1 MTRNVRTYDHFCL
14 LARAL
19 ERVGD
24 RWTLLVVRD
33 LLSGAKR
40 FTDLLDRLG
49 GITPKTLTQRL
60 RELEDAGVLTSDR
73 QPGRRE
79 VWYRLTPS
87 GAELAPA
94 IDALSWWG
102 RRHAWRPP
110 RPGERLHV
118 EHLLRALT
126 LAIERAA
133 EDQRPARW
141 QVHIDRVGDY
151 LIRSDGEHWTL
162 VWLDGPD
169 QPASPHEP
177 SAEVFVAADE
187 ASFAQ
192 FVIDPSLTRAAEL
205 NIDIRGNTEALDRF
219 ERLAGAFTRSIPT

>member
-60 RELEDAGVLTSDR
+60 RELEDAGVLTADR
-73 QPGRRE
+73 
-79 VWYRLTPS
+79 
-87 GAELAPA
+87 ELAPA
-94 IDALSWWG
+94 IEALSWWG
-102 RRHAWRPP
+102 LRHAWRPP

-126 LAIERAA
+126 QAIERAG
-133 EDQRPARW
+133 DDHGPARW
-141 QVHIDRVGDY
+141 QVRIDRVV
-151 LIRSDGEHWTL
+151 T
-162 VWLDGPD
+162 
-169 QPASPHEP
+169 
-177 SAEVFVAADE
+177 
-187 ASFAQ
+187 
-192 FVIDPSLTRAAEL
+192 
-205 NIDIRGNTEALDRF
+205 
-219 ERLAGAFTRSIPT
+219 